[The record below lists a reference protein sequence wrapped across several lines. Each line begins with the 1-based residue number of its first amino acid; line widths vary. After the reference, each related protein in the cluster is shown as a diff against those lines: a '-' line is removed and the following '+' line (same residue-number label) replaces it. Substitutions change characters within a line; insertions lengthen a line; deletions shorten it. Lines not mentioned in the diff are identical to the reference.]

1 MKKKIKEL
9 VSALTAAAILAC
21 SSVPAYADKVKTVDG
36 LLYRYSD
43 SGESKGVYTGWVKK
57 GADRY
62 YYKNGKMLKSCWL
75 AVKGKKTYYL
85 RKNGKMAVGTIKIG
99 GKYYTFD
106 EKGRLGEYGG
116 DTGGSA
122 VSGISLS
129 ERGISTTGTAITA
142 EEIREI
148 VEREKVNIASVIR
161 LETLGASDI
170 NISLV
175 GYNHLQTDDNTIAL
189 DFVTLPVFSD
199 NKLIGDVTL
208 FRYDGEIHCT
218 PAAGGPG
225 WAIKTNMF
233 DQNPGKDIAFVYA
246 GQYMELM
253 IAPDD
258 TIYKMW
264 DGETPLDDVADRY
277 AKYATEYNTFSF
289 SKMIADKNYV
299 TVPAGTSNITLR

>member
-1 MKKKIKEL
+1 MKRNIKAL
-9 VSALTAAAILAC
+9 VSALAASTILAC
-21 SSVPAYADKVKTVDG
+21 SSVPAYADRVKTVDG

-62 YYKNGKMLKSCWL
+62 YYKNGKMLRSCWL
-75 AVKGKKTYYL
+75 SVKGRKTYYL
-85 RKNGKMAVGTIKIG
+85 QKNGKMAVGTIKIG

-106 EKGRLGEYGG
+106 EKGRLDEYGG
-116 DTGGSA
+116 DTGGA
-122 VSGISLS
+122 ASGASLS
-129 ERGISTTGTAITA
+129 DRGISTTGTAITSD
-142 EEIREI
+142 EIKEVI
-148 VEREKVNIASVIR
+148 EREKVTVASFIR
-161 LETLGASDI
+161 LETPGAGDI

-175 GYNHLQTDDNTIAL
+175 GYSHLQTDDNTIAL
-189 DFVTLPVFSD
+189 DHVTLPVFSD

-218 PAAGGPG
+218 PSAGGTG
-225 WAIKTNMF
+225 WAVKTDMF
-233 DQNPGKDIAFVYA
+233 DRNPGKDIAFVYV

-264 DGETPLDDVADRY
+264 DGETPLDDVSGRY

-289 SKMIADKNYV
+289 SKMLADKNYA

>member
-1 MKKKIKEL
+1 MKKKIKAL
-9 VSALTAAAILAC
+9 VSALAATAILTC
-21 SSVPAYADKVKTVDG
+21 SSVSVYADYARFSDG

-43 SGESKGVYTGWVKK
+43 SGMYKGLMTGWVRI
-57 GADRY
+57 GSDRY
-62 YYKNGKMLKSCWL
+62 YYKNGEKLKSCWL
-75 AVKGKKTYYL
+75 TVKGKKTYHL
-85 RKNGKMAVGTIKIG
+85 DKNGKMAVGTVKIG

-106 EKGRLGEYGG
+106 EKGRLDEYGG
-116 DTGGSA
+116 DTGGGAS
-122 VSGISLS
+122 SGTSLS
-129 ERGISTTGTAITA
+129 ERGITTTGTAITA

-148 VEREKVNIASVIR
+148 IEREKVTIASFIR
-161 LETLGASDI
+161 LETPGVGDI

-199 NKLIGDVTL
+199 SKIIGDVTL

-225 WAIKTNMF
+225 WAVKTDMF
-233 DQNPGKDIAFVYA
+233 DRNPGKDIAFVYV

-264 DGETPLDDVADRY
+264 DGETPLDDVSGRY

-289 SKMIADKNYV
+289 SKMIADKNYA

>member
-1 MKKKIKEL
+1 MYMKKKIKAL
-9 VSALTAAAILAC
+9 VSALT
-21 SSVPAYADKVKTVDG
+21 YADKVKTVDG

-43 SGESKGVYTGWVKK
+43 SGESKGVYTGWVRS
-57 GADRY
+57 GSDRY

-75 AVKGKKTYYL
+75 AVRGRKTYFL

-106 EKGRLGEYGG
+106 EKGRLDEYGG
-116 DTGGSA
+116 DTGGGA
-122 VSGISLS
+122 FGASLS
-129 ERGISTTGTAITA
+129 GRGITTTGTAITA

-148 VEREKVNIASVIR
+148 IEREKVNVASFIR
-161 LETLGASDI
+161 LETPGAGDI

-175 GYNHLQTDDNTIAL
+175 GYSHLQTDDNTIAL

-225 WAIKTNMF
+225 WAVKTDMF
-233 DQNPGKDIAFVYA
+233 DQNPGKDIAFVYS

-289 SKMIADKNYV
+289 GKMIADKNYV
-299 TVPAGTSNITLR
+299 TVPSGTSNITLR